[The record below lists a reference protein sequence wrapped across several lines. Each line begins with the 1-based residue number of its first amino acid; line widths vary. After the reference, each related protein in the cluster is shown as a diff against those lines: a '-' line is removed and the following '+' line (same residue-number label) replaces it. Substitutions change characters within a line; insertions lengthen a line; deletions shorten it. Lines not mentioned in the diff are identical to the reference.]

1 MIQLE
6 LLEMEEGFKLQL
18 KKDGRMVYSFAK
30 PIIIEIKVNDVGID
44 LANSICIQG
53 NKTLA
58 LSLYDASTQT
68 MKVVLKDLQPIV
80 FKEKVDF
87 TFTDLETLD
96 EKEAIDEL
104 AARGVVTGLTIT
116 TFAPANHVT
125 REQFLTM
132 LHRIFQFDIT
142 GKTVN
147 FTDVSEEHWAY
158 EAIVAAKDQG
168 IIKGKSQTQFGLG
181 DTITKQEMAVMV
193 YNTLVCFDSTLFDEK
208 QVEGYLDE
216 SSIADYAKE
225 AVKKLKALGILEG
238 EIFEPTQIVTRSE
251 ACSMLYKMIEQLK

>member
-1 MIQLE
+1 
-6 LLEMEEGFKLQL
+6 MEEGFKLQL

-30 PIIIEIKVNDVGID
+30 SIIVEIKANDVNID
-44 LANSICIQG
+44 LANSVCVQENRTI
-53 NKTLA
+53 A
-58 LSLYDASTQT
+58 LSLYNPSTQT

-87 TFTDLETLD
+87 VFTDLETLD

-158 EAIVAAKDQG
+158 EAIVAAKAQG
-168 IIKGKSQTQFGLG
+168 IINGKSQTQFGLG

-193 YNTLVCFDSTLFDEK
+193 YNTLVCFDQTLFDEK
-208 QVEGYLDE
+208 QVEAYQDE
-216 SSIADYAKE
+216 TAIADYAKE
-225 AVKKLKALGILEG
+225 AVQKLKGLGILEG
-238 EIFEPTQIVTRSE
+238 DCFNPTQVVTRAE
-251 ACSMLYKMIEQLK
+251 ACSILYKMIEQLK